1 MAILNRGT
9 AAQSVT
15 FDWSREYV
23 GDDLSHRNAEF
34 GTMTYR
40 VRDLWKKRD
49 TGTTAQPLSV
59 MVPAHGVAM
68 YRLHKG

>member
-1 MAILNRGT
+1 
-9 AAQSVT
+9 
-15 FDWSREYV
+15 V

-34 GTMTYR
+34 GTMAYR